1 MKIILKDGTTYQ
13 IKELVAD
20 LLSDMDFN
28 LYKEQLG
35 TNTNTFENHRLRLM
49 PGDNVINNLYDIK
62 NALTED
68 NISSVKYVLDDGSE
82 ITDSYKLSGNVQQY
96 ISATDNKTYIN
107 LIK

>member
-35 TNTNTFENHRLRLM
+35 TDINTFENHRLRLM